1 MSLLYD
7 RGKIEKMSTK
17 FFFIAIDARI
27 QTKKM
32 NDIEDFGD
40 SQNCYTWWSEKWA
53 LEKSC

>member
-17 FFFIAIDARI
+17 FLFIAIDARI